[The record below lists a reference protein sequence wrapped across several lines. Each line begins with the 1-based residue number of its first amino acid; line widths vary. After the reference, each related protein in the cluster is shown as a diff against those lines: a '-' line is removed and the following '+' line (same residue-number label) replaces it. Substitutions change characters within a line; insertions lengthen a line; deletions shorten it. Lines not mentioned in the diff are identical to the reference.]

1 MLSAVIVTRHSYPAV
16 PLAGQLADQ
25 RSVHPGPLVASSPV
39 SRSADYIFILPRL
52 CEVRTMASYPCE
64 QSFSKNDSSTHES
77 AYLSTQVVTGS
88 INVLKNGEVGRVL
101 GTPPPLLWL
110 GHLGFR
116 ARRLARIQSLF
127 PPGTGFGFLAR
138 RLHRTN
144 ALSR

>member
-1 MLSAVIVTRHSYPAV
+1 MLSAVIATRHSYPAV
-16 PLAGQLADQ
+16 PLAGQLVDQ
-25 RSVHPGPLVASSPV
+25 RSVHPGPLVDTSPI
-39 SRSADYIFILPRL
+39 SRSSDYIFIRSQLGT
-52 CEVRTMASYPCE
+52 RTVASYPCE
-64 QSFSKNDSSTHES
+64 LSFSKNDSSTHES
-77 AYLSTQVVTGS
+77 AYLSAQVVTGS